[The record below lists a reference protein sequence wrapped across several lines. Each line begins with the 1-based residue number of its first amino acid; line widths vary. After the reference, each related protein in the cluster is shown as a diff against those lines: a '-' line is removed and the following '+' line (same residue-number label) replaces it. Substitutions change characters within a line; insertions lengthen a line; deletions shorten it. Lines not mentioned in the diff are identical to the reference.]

1 MKKCF
6 SLLAFSFFTL
16 VASAQ
21 DMTKFKLYKPEENAE
36 KALEEVVEKA
46 KDENKHVFVQI
57 GGNWCV
63 WCARFEDFVKS
74 DPSIDSLVKE
84 NYLVY
89 HLNHSKE
96 NKNTELLERFK
107 FPQRFGFPVFL
118 ILNGKGELLHT
129 QNSAYLEAGKG
140 YDREKV
146 MGFFKDWTR
155 EALDPKQYRDQ

>member
-1 MKKCF
+1 MKKYF
-6 SLLAFSFFTL
+6 FFLAFSLFSITL
-16 VASAQ
+16 AAQ
-21 DMTKFKLYKPEENAE
+21 DMSKFKLYKPEEDAE
-36 KALEEVVEKA
+36 KALEEVVERA

-74 DPSIDSLVKE
+74 DTSIDSLVKA

-89 HLNHSKE
+89 HLNYSKE
-96 NKNTELLERFK
+96 NKNAEMLERFK

-118 ILNGKGELLHT
+118 ILDGKGRLLHT

-140 YDREKV
+140 YDKEKV
-146 MGFFKDWTR
+146 MSFFTDWTPK
-155 EALDPKQYRDQ
+155 ALDPDQYKDQ